1 MYSIKR
7 NDFIYLIGP
16 TGSAKSSLI
25 RLVERTINKQMST
38 VNVSSLLNGRMK
50 YLLLIEM
57 KLNRIC

>member
-38 VNVSSLLNGRMK
+38 VNVSQSHR
-50 YLLLIEM
+50 
-57 KLNRIC
+57 